1 MSSDVRA
8 ETAAPPPP
16 WLRRA
21 TSPLAA
27 VPVLAGFWLL
37 LLGTAWNKSL
47 TYDETVHAAAGYSYW
62 KFDDYRLNPEN
73 GNLPQRIAA
82 LPLLS
87 YSFPTP
93 DTAAWRLPEEWTV
106 GDIWFNRMGHDVPG
120 MLHRGRAVASLQAV
134 ALAALVWACAR
145 RLFGPTGGLVALLLC
160 VLNPTILANGS
171 LMTSDAAA
179 ALFFL
184 AATWAWWSLLHRLTP
199 GRLALSALAT
209 AGLFVAKSSAIL
221 IVPIGAVLVAARLVD
236 GRPLPFHFGP
246 PRELAGRGRLLG
258 TFAAAAVLQA
268 VVVYVAIWGCYG
280 FRYAM
285 FAPGQPSVQGSAP
298 LWSDILG
305 RKSLPEMITALGLPE
320 PALQKAQKVMNDRG
334 VPLYG
339 WDAVSDAALPE
350 LKAGALDAA
359 QARQLDALIAA
370 GGPQTAMERTIVF
383 LRERE
388 LLPEAF
394 VFGTLHAWRFAQMR
408 SAFFNGEFSSF
419 GAASFF
425 PYTFAVKTPLA
436 MFGVLALAAAAAVAG
451 WLAPGNGS
459 GVGRRVW
466 DSLYATLPFWTLFG
480 FYWFAVLNSR
490 LNIGHR
496 HILATYPPLFVLGGA
511 AGIWIE
517 GWLGTASRPAWAR
530 FSRQAGIAAAGLLA
544 IQALEVG
551 ARFPHYLAYFNGLIR
566 PSLAYQHFVDSTLD
580 WGQDLPGLKAYLDE
594 HGREGPFYVSYFG
607 NGDPRTYGIQAQ
619 FLLSNPG
626 RFQQDRRPMA
636 YRPVSGARPA
646 DAELAALQ
654 RDYPEYELGGVGT
667 LDGKP
672 HAVLIKKWATL
683 RPPQGGTFIF
693 SATNFQKTW
702 RPDDETNYQELKRQ
716 VRLFLGVD
724 RGPTPQHSI
733 PEWGAVLGAF
743 EGHSFGRLATF
754 LLQFRPDD
762 DIGHSMLV
770 FKMTA
775 ADVDRA
781 LDGPAP
787 TGRYT
792 GQTLREAFGPR

>member
-1 MSSDVRA
+1 MSSP
-8 ETAAPPPP
+8 TQAAPAAEPPA

-21 TSPLAA
+21 TGPLA
-27 VPVLAGFWLL
+27 VVLVLAGFWLL
-37 LLGTAWNKSL
+37 LVATAWNKSV

-62 KFDDYRLNPEN
+62 KYDDYRLNPEN

-82 LPLLS
+82 LPLLG
-87 YSFPTP
+87 YDFPAP
-93 DTAAWRLPEEWTV
+93 DSAAWKLPEEWTV
-106 GDIWFNRMGHDVPG
+106 GDLWFNRMGHDVAG
-120 MLHRGRAVASLQAV
+120 MLHRGRAVAALQAV

-145 RLFGPTGGLVALLLC
+145 RLFGPTGGMVALLLC
-160 VLNPTILANGS
+160 TLNPTILANGS
-171 LMTSDAAA
+171 LMTSDVAA

-184 AATWAWWSLLHRLTP
+184 AATWAWWQLLHGLTP
-199 GRLALSALAT
+199 GRFVASALAT

-221 IVPIGAVLVAARLVD
+221 IVPIGLVLLGARLTD
-236 GRPLPFHFGP
+236 GQPLPF
-246 PRELAGRGRLLG
+246 GRGARRLLTG
-258 TFAAAAVLQA
+258 RRRQAAAFAGAAVLPA
-268 VVVYVAIWGCYG
+268 AVVYVAIWGCYG

-320 PALQKAQKVMNDRG
+320 PVLQKAQKLMNDRG

-339 WDAVSDAALPE
+339 WDEVSEAARQE
-350 LKAGALDAA
+350 LKAGVLDAG
-359 QARQLDALIAA
+359 QARRLDDLIAA
-370 GGPQTAMERTIVF
+370 GGPQTAMERTVVF
-383 LRERE
+383 LREHE

-419 GAASFF
+419 GDASFF

-436 MFGVLALAAAAAVAG
+436 SFGLLALAVAA
-451 WLAPGNGS
+451 L
-459 GVGRRVW
+459 VGRGVTAAGPVAAPRW
-466 DSLYATLPFWTLFG
+466 RTTLYATLPLWTLFA

-511 AGIWIE
+511 AGTWIE
-517 GWLGTASRPAWAR
+517 GWLAAAR
-530 FSRQAGIAAAGLLA
+530 LPLARGVKYAGIAVAGLLA
-544 IQALEVG
+544 VQTVEMA
-551 ARFPHYLAYFNGLIR
+551 ARFPHYLAYFNGIVR
-566 PSLAYQHFVDSTLD
+566 PSTAYQHFVDSTLD
-580 WGQDLPGLKAYLDE
+580 WGQDLPGLRDYIAA
-594 HGREGPFYVSYFG
+594 HPQGAPFHVSYFG

-626 RFQQDRRPMA
+626 RFLQGLQPMI
-636 YRPVSGARPA
+636 YRPVSGPTPPGP
-646 DAELAALQ
+646 EMAALQ
-654 RDYPEYELGGVGT
+654 RDFPDYEIGGVGT
-667 LDGKP
+667 LDGRP
-672 HAVLIKKWATL
+672 HAVLIKKWEAL
-683 RPPQGGTFIF
+683 RPARGGTFIF
-693 SATNFQKTW
+693 SATNLQKTW

-724 RGPTPQHSI
+724 RGTAPQHSI
-733 PEWGAVLGAF
+733 PDWGNILGAF
-743 EGHSFGRLATF
+743 EGYTFGRLATF

-770 FKMTA
+770 FKLTE
-775 ADVDRA
+775 ADLNRA

-792 GQTLREAFGPR
+792 GQTLREAFGP

>member
-1 MSSDVRA
+1 MLSP
-8 ETAAPPPP
+8 TQAAPAAEPPA

-21 TSPLAA
+21 TGPLAVA
-27 VPVLAGFWLL
+27 LVLAGFWLL
-37 LLGTAWNKSL
+37 LVAIAWNKSV

-62 KFDDYRLNPEN
+62 KYDDYRLNPEN

-82 LPLLS
+82 LPLLG
-87 YSFPTP
+87 YAFPAP
-93 DTAAWRLPEEWTV
+93 DSAAWKLPEEWTV
-106 GDIWFNRMGHDVPG
+106 GDLWFNRMGHDVPG
-120 MLHRGRAVASLQAV
+120 MLRRGRAVAALQAV

-160 VLNPTILANGS
+160 TLNPTILANGS
-171 LMTSDAAA
+171 LMTSDVAA

-184 AATWAWWSLLHRLTP
+184 AATWAWWRLLHELTP
-199 GRLALSALAT
+199 GRFLASALAT

-221 IVPIGAVLVAARLVD
+221 IVPIGLVLLAARLAD
-236 GRPLPFHFGP
+236 GQPLPW
-246 PRELAGRGRLLG
+246 GRGARRLLTG
-258 TFAAAAVLQA
+258 RRRQAAAFAGAAVLQA
-268 VVVYVAIWGCYG
+268 AVVYAAIWGCYG

-285 FAPGQPSVQGSAP
+285 FAPGQPSVQGSGP

-320 PALQKAQKVMNDRG
+320 PVRQKAQKVLDDRG

-339 WDAVSDAALPE
+339 WDEVSDAARRE
-350 LKAGALDAA
+350 LTAGVLDAG
-359 QARQLDALIAA
+359 QARRLDELIAA
-370 GGPQTAMERTIVF
+370 GGPQTPMERTVVF
-383 LRERE
+383 LREHE

-419 GAASFF
+419 GDAAFF

-436 MFGVLALAAAAAVAG
+436 MFGMLVLAAAAAVAG
-451 WLAPGNGS
+451 WRRPTGEG
-459 GVGRRVW
+459 GPGRRLLASV
-466 DSLYATLPFWTLFG
+466 YATLPLWTLFA

-511 AGIWIE
+511 AGTWIE
-517 GWLGTASRPAWAR
+517 GWLAAAR
-530 FSRQAGIAAAGLLA
+530 APLARGVKYAGIAAAGLLLV
-544 IQALEVG
+544 QAVEIA
-551 ARFPHYLAYFNGLIR
+551 ARFPHYLAYFNGIVR
-566 PSLAYQHFVDSTLD
+566 PSSAYRYFVDSTLD
-580 WGQDLPGLKAYLDE
+580 WGQDLPGLKDYLDG
-594 HGREGPFYVSYFG
+594 HAQEGPFYVSYFG
-607 NGDPRTYGIQAQ
+607 NGDPRTYGIQAH

-626 RFQQDRRPMA
+626 RFLQGRQPMM
-636 YRPVSGARPA
+636 YRPVSGARPT

-654 RDYPEYELGGVGT
+654 RDYPEHEVAGVGT

-672 HAVLIKKWATL
+672 NAVLLKKWEAL
-683 RPPQGGTFIF
+683 RPPRGGTFIF
-693 SATNFQKTW
+693 SATNFQKVW
-702 RPDDETNYQELKRQ
+702 RSDDETNYQELKRQ
-716 VRLFLGVD
+716 VRIFLGVD
-724 RGPTPQHSI
+724 RAAMPQHSI
-733 PEWGAVLGAF
+733 PDWGNILGAF
-743 EGHSFGRLATF
+743 EGYTFGRLATF
-754 LLQFRPDD
+754 LLQYRPDD

-770 FKMTA
+770 FKLTA
-775 ADVDRA
+775 ADLDRA

-792 GQTLREAFGPR
+792 GQTLREAFGP